1 MQIVRP
7 AGFDVLTSLH
17 FPQSKFLRIVFFS
30 ILNFYQ
36 NPTSL
41 NISKHYKMFNHPK
54 YAKKLKSTT
63 AVNAGSQTLAGQCAH
78 TLSQELVH
86 NLPKQC
92 SKGWAT
98 TVLRIYIYCKLSI
111 FCPPLAKKICLIR
124 GTCSFKL
131 ELPFNVQ
138 STSSSFPGA
147 QWFLFLMFGWYISK
161 DNAKRC
167 VYIYISAL
175 L

>member
-1 MQIVRP
+1 MYWH
-7 AGFDVLTSLH
+7 L
-17 FPQSKFLRIVFFS
+17 
-30 ILNFYQ
+30 Y
-36 NPTSL
+36 TSL
-41 NISKHYKMFNHPK
+41 NQNFYELSSFPFWISTRTQHHWTYQSTIRC
-54 YAKKLKSTT
+54 STT
-63 AVNAGSQTLAGQCAH
+63 RNTPKNWSQQL
-78 TLSQELVH
+78 LSMQAAKPWQASVRTRFRKSWYIIYQ
-86 NLPKQC
+86 NN
-92 SKGWAT
+92 
-98 TVLRIYIYCKLSI
+98 VLKVEQQRFWEYIYIYCKLSI

-167 VYIYISAL
+167 VYIYISVAL
-175 L
+175 SL